1 MICVLSVVG
10 ELFSDVYLVVNRVT
24 VAIEGMEG
32 VNNIL
37 IILCYTILHREDK
50 HKDAKISVNHFFL
63 FFFSSFF
70 LLFNLSL
77 GGGESLFS
85 L

>member
-10 ELFSDVYLVVNRVT
+10 ELFSDVYLVVSRFT

-37 IILCYTILHREDK
+37 ISLCYTMLHGEDK
-50 HKDAKISVNHFFL
+50 HKDAN
-63 FFFSSFF
+63 FFSSSSPSFF
-70 LLFNLSL
+70 LLFNLPLKGGKSL
-77 GGGESLFS
+77 IFS